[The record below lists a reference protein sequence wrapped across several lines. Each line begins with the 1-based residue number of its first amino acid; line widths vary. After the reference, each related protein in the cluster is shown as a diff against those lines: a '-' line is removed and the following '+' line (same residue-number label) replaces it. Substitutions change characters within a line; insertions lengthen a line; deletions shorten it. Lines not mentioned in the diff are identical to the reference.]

1 MIPFLCRLGR
11 LVSVLACR
19 SALALWL
26 CLGATGL
33 HAQQPQLLQPVQQA
47 PQPAAAP
54 VLVSDRLDYLAADGT
69 LWSAA
74 RSGGSFLLAPRDG
87 SKPPFLSPAISF
99 LAWDNTRWSARLE
112 GNIFVVSGEAG
123 AAPQRA
129 TEIGVLDW
137 YQRRIALRWDA
148 PIGKFSLTLRQ

>member
-1 MIPFLCRLGR
+1 MHPFFNWPLLLRLTLTLLLCIGM
-11 LVSVLACR
+11 A
-19 SALALWL
+19 
-26 CLGATGL
+26 GA
-33 HAQQPQLLQPVQQA
+33 HAQQQGTTPSQGATQPLA
-47 PQPAAAP
+47 PAP

-69 LWSAA
+69 PWSAA
-74 RSGGSFLLAPRDG
+74 RSGSSFLLAPRDG
-87 SKPPFLSPAISF
+87 SKPPFLSPVINF

-112 GNIFVVSGEAG
+112 GNTFVVSGETG
-123 AAPQRA
+123 AAPLRI